1 VLLNIRVEL
10 MTLPDLHPSFLGDT
24 SEMLFMTTPTIAERY
39 ADTRAVK
46 AYAALS
52 RKAPLVPFEYAPQP
66 LGAEDIEIAV
76 DYCGIC
82 HSDISMIDD
91 AWGYSAFPLVPGH
104 EVIGTVAAI
113 GRHVEVLRI
122 GQRVGL
128 GWQAASCMACHQC
141 RAGDH
146 NLCQH
151 EERTIVHR
159 HGGFAD
165 RVRCHWTFALPLPEV
180 LTAET
185 SGPLFCAGIAVFN
198 AMMQFAIKPPDRVGV
213 VGIGGLGHLALQFLN
228 KWGCEVFA
236 FTSNEAKREGAMR
249 LGAHRV
255 VVLRDAAA
263 MAGIAGSLNAVMST
277 VDVELDWSKIMAA
290 LEPKGQ
296 LVLLGA
302 VLDPVP
308 IAVPSLL
315 MYQRAI
321 TSCPAGSPSTLSA
334 MLDFCAR
341 HNIAPVTETFPLTR
355 VNEALDHFRA
365 GKSRF
370 RIVLKNDL

>member
-1 VLLNIRVEL
+1 LERYAPVLLNIRVEL

-128 GWQAASCMACHQC
+128 GWQAASCMACH
-141 RAGDH
+141 
-146 NLCQH
+146 
-151 EERTIVHR
+151 
-159 HGGFAD
+159 HG
-165 RVRCHWTFALPLPEV
+165 
-180 LTAET
+180 
-185 SGPLFCAGIAVFN
+185 
-198 AMMQFAIKPPDRVGV
+198 
-213 VGIGGLGHLALQFLN
+213 
-228 KWGCEVFA
+228 
-236 FTSNEAKREGAMR
+236 
-249 LGAHRV
+249 
-255 VVLRDAAA
+255 
-263 MAGIAGSLNAVMST
+263 
-277 VDVELDWSKIMAA
+277 
-290 LEPKGQ
+290 
-296 LVLLGA
+296 
-302 VLDPVP
+302 
-308 IAVPSLL
+308 
-315 MYQRAI
+315 RAI
-321 TSCPAGSPSTLSA
+321 TTFVSTRSALSCIDTVALPIGSVAIGRS
-334 MLDFCAR
+334 
-341 HNIAPVTETFPLTR
+341 H
-355 VNEALDHFRA
+355 
-365 GKSRF
+365 
-370 RIVLKNDL
+370 